1 MSGVTIYTTMFCGFC
16 FRAKQVLAE
25 KQIAFEEIDVD
36 LTPGARQEMVQRAGG
51 GRTVPQIFIDGTHIG
66 GCNELFELEYEGKLD
81 GLLSTAAAG

>member
-16 FRAKQVLAE
+16 FRAKQLLAA

-36 LTPGARQEMVQRAGG
+36 LTAGARQEMVQRAGG
-51 GRTVPQIFIDGTHIG
+51 GRTVPQIFIDGGHIG

-81 GLLSTAAAG
+81 SMLMNAAAG